1 MFTQRKGYFLF
12 LAMVVLLLGALVP
25 VVAADSGKSSDGDG
39 TFDVTVLHR
48 INGKRLDLS
57 KELPV
62 NIEIW
67 SDGELLT
74 TLEGFEF
81 RDSLRTELPEGEYE
95 IRVFL
100 VEAGGVEVES
110 MRVGPVEIEED
121 SKVKLLAKLDRGTP
135 VIKAKIR

>member
-1 MFTQRKGYFLF
+1 MKTRKKRYLLF
-12 LAMVVLLLGALVP
+12 LAVVVLLFGALVP
-25 VVAADSGKSSDGDG
+25 VVAADDDEEDMDD
-39 TFDVTVLHR
+39 TFQVTVLHR

-62 NIEIW
+62 DVQIW
-67 SDGELLT
+67 RDGELLT
-74 TLEGFEF
+74 TLEDFEF
-81 RDSLRTELPEGEYE
+81 RDRLRTDLPEGEYE

-100 VEAGGVEVES
+100 VELGGVEVES

-121 SKVKLLAKLDRGTP
+121 SRVKLLATLDKGVP